1 MRRART
7 RYYVD
12 EVIGRSGLRNLV
24 ALTIA
29 FLVVFLVLGAARA
42 VAALVFPG
50 RIEEGRDPLR
60 QLWLTWLEI
69 TDPGTQAYDIE
80 TSAGFKIF
88 AVAAAVLG
96 IAMLSMVIAL
106 MTSALD
112 ERLRRQRLGHTTVV
126 EEDHVVILGWNT
138 NIVPLVVELL
148 EAGKTGEPQ
157 CVVIL
162 SDRSK
167 EEMDEVLRVRLPP
180 KQRGACRVVTRNG
193 RPSSPASIALTS
205 PATARAVVV
214 LRNGR
219 AEEQA
224 DEPTVKTVVA
234 ALQQTAERKPPVIAE
249 LHDRASRRVVREAD
263 PRVVTIDPH
272 GTVAKVMV
280 QCTRT
285 THLASVMT
293 ELLSFR
299 GSEIILHE
307 VPEAVGTRFGNIG
320 RHLRRCVPLGLLDA
334 DGGLVLPPRPD
345 DVVPPGAVLAVLA
358 DDRQAIRWVSEP
370 FPMPSPAPLPDVTE
384 EERPEHALV
393 IGWTE
398 ATRHVVVEL
407 EKHLPEGS
415 KLEVAA
421 RTEEGLRDEAL
432 PSLDLVSRPLA
443 VRAREEQVSLSS
455 LAELEVAEADSIV
468 LLGEV
473 DPASPRRRDHT
484 DAVTLN
490 LLLRLQSLLAA
501 SLSGQAA
508 RDGKRI
514 ATPARQPRIYCEAL
528 DAENAD
534 LLAHSGAHDVIVTS
548 QLVSSMLAQVAVDKR
563 VKRLYDSLF
572 REDGHEVVLKP
583 VEWYIG
589 GLPRVVTFAELI
601 VQAGQR
607 QEIALGYRLA
617 GNGTDGGPGITI
629 NPSRED
635 RVSLTPQDFV
645 IVLAEDRG
653 VTAPRGEPQPHERQA
668 DTGLR

>member
-7 RYYVD
+7 RYYFD
-12 EVIGRSGLRNLV
+12 EVVGRSGLRNLV

-29 FLVVFLVLGAARA
+29 FLVVFLVLGVARA

-80 TSAGFKIF
+80 TSAGFKVF

-112 ERLRRQRLGHTTVV
+112 ERLRRQRLGHSTVV
-126 EEDHVVILGWNT
+126 EHGHVVILGWNT

-148 EAGKTGEPQ
+148 EAGRTGEPE
-157 CVVIL
+157 CIVIL

-180 KQRGACRVVTRNG
+180 RQRGACRVVTRNG

-234 ALQQTAERKPPVIAE
+234 ALQQTTGGDTPVIAE
-249 LHDRASRRVVREAD
+249 LHDPVSRRVVRAAD
-263 PRVVTIDPH
+263 PRVVTLDPH
-272 GTVAKVMV
+272 GTVAKVIV

-285 THLASVMT
+285 DYLASVMT

-299 GSEIILHE
+299 GSEIILHR
-307 VPEAVGTRFGNIG
+307 VPEAVGRRFGELAA
-320 RHLRRCVPLGLLDA
+320 HLRGCVPLGLLDA
-334 DGGLVLPPRPD
+334 DEHLTLPPEPD
-345 DVVPPGAVLAVLA
+345 AVVPEGAVLAVLA
-358 DDRQAIRWVSEP
+358 SDRGAVRWSERP
-370 FPMPSPAPLPDVTE
+370 VAAPPPATLPEVVPV
-384 EERPEHALV
+384 ERPERGLV

-398 ATRHVVVEL
+398 ATRHVVAEL
-407 EKHLPEGS
+407 GKHLPEGS
-415 KLEVAA
+415 EVEVAA
-421 RTEEGLRDEAL
+421 RTEDGLRDDAL
-432 PSLDLVSRPLA
+432 ASLDLTSHSLA
-443 VRAREEQVSLSS
+443 VRPRLEKASLST
-455 LAELEVAEADSIV
+455 LDRLGVADVDSIV

-490 LLLRLQSLLAA
+490 LVLRLRSLLGTRAGA
-501 SLSGQAA
+501 PAVGA
-508 RDGKRI
+508 GVKV
-514 ATPARQPRIYCEAL
+514 ATATRQPQIYCEAL
-528 DAENAD
+528 DPENAD
-534 LLAHSGAHDVIVTS
+534 LLAHAGAHDVIVTS
-548 QLVSSMLAQVAVDKR
+548 QLVASMLAQVALDPR

-583 VEWYIG
+583 ASWYLTD
-589 GLPRVVTFAELI
+589 LPRTVTFAELA
-601 VQAGQR
+601 VQAR
-607 QEIALGYRLA
+607 LRHEIALGYRVA
-617 GNGTDGGPGITI
+617 GGGPSSASGITI
-629 NPSRED
+629 NPPRDARVALSVED
-635 RVSLTPQDFV
+635 FL

-653 VTAPRGEPQPHERQA
+653 VKPATRAQQGG
-668 DTGLR
+668 TGLP